1 MVLQMSMDID
11 DVPKTDH
18 PEDFAQLVKLL
29 EFLSDPIIYP
39 PKGKMQDNISFEVFV
54 NICDHLP
61 PQDLLMLSCVC
72 KNFANMLNADIFS
85 ISSDIWKSSRE
96 HFTAFKDMDPPKG
109 MSQKRFVQLLNFGKG
124 CEICKSKEK
133 KVQIY
138 WPAFVR
144 SCKDCILE
152 KAKSALQLEYE
163 HQIDKSIIDGIPPLV
178 PCPDDGGKTQYYW
191 LPHAISA
198 QKELQTK
205 SESDSEEL
213 NKENIERHLLVTRYW
228 NEQVTH
234 QQNKVQTI
242 VREFYEKKALN
253 TSDMS
258 NPVIKNLMS
267 KITINPFVEQDFDSF
282 IEELKTVVKRDD
294 NSTNHTEHGY
304 TMMDTI
310 PSKDVKPNRSQKRD
324 SLRTHPVDYE
334 LPKKEKEASVP
345 LLKYTFDH
353 GTSAIRPMPPIIS
366 NGQFMDTSGSQMKTI
381 NPMPGSQMKPIRPNP
396 QINPGNAPPPV
407 TSFQMNPV
415 NAPMANHQMNQ
426 INHHMP
432 HIPSMPPMPPQN
444 RNSQLIQ
451 RRQDIVKLLKN
462 VVFAGTPKTKVNA
475 PFTININDP
484 IFRFLDCCESFK
496 NPPFFQPNDN
506 NKYDIILKLKQEAHM
521 LNDSHKGGI
530 EPRHILDVRGA
541 VDRQLGNH
549 PLFKCS
555 KCRSTAGEGGVVKVY
570 RKILTHLVAV
580 HGIMDKQRQAS
591 YIEVDPKSVVNYI
604 HFAFIPEIRPKSNIK
619 L

>member
-11 DVPKTDH
+11 DVPKTDDH

-39 PKGKMQDNISFEVFV
+39 PKGKMQDNISLEVFV

-96 HFTAFKDMDPPKG
+96 HFTVFKDMDPPKG

-144 SCKDCILE
+144 SCKDCIFE

-163 HQIDKSIIDGIPPLV
+163 HQIDKNIIDGTPPLV

-198 QKELQTK
+198 QKELQAK

-304 TMMDTI
+304 TIMDTI

-334 LPKKEKEASVP
+334 LPRKEKEASVP
-345 LLKYTFDH
+345 LSKYTFDY
-353 GTSAIRPMPPIIS
+353 GTPAIRPMPPIIS

-381 NPMPGSQMKPIRPNP
+381 NPIPSSQMKPIRPNP
-396 QINPGNAPPPV
+396 QINPVNAPPPV
-407 TSFQMNPV
+407 TSFQMNPI

-432 HIPSMPPMPPQN
+432 HIPPKPPMPPQN

-451 RRQDIVKLLKN
+451 RRQDIIKLLKN

-555 KCRSTAGEGGVVKVY
+555 KCRSTAGGGVVKVY

-604 HFAFIPEIRPKSNIK
+604 HFAFIPEIRPKNNIK